1 MLGGPIL
8 ASGVTNAN
16 FYAMIEIFLIFDQGY
31 FLQRRHSTGNYY
43 ITKGRIFTY
52 STASAEFKQASS
64 ASTMSPGW
72 FRTISVASVTWVA
85 EFRDAV
91 RQRDRRC
98 GNWRGFEAAHIFP
111 PEYIRLSLVE
121 PNTRDQLILPRVA
134 YCLIRL
140 SMRFQSRRK
149 HAVWTWSLLTHC
161 P

>member
-72 FRTISVASVTWVA
+72 FVRSELQVLPELQSFVMLFARGIGGVVTGEVLKLHT
-85 EFRDAV
+85 FFHPSIY
-91 RQRDRRC
+91 
-98 GNWRGFEAAHIFP
+98 GYH
-111 PEYIRLSLVE
+111 
-121 PNTRDQLILPRVA
+121 
-134 YCLIRL
+134 
-140 SMRFQSRRK
+140 
-149 HAVWTWSLLTHC
+149 
-161 P
+161 

>member
-72 FRTISVASVTWVA
+72 FVRSQLQVLPELQSFVMLFARGIGGVVTGEVLKLHTFFHPSIYGYHWWSQIPGIS
-85 EFRDAV
+85 
-91 RQRDRRC
+91 
-98 GNWRGFEAAHIFP
+98 
-111 PEYIRLSLVE
+111 
-121 PNTRDQLILPRVA
+121 
-134 YCLIRL
+134 
-140 SMRFQSRRK
+140 
-149 HAVWTWSLLTHC
+149 
-161 P
+161 